1 MSELI
6 KRQVGFIEAIRLAYH
21 GCMTYRG
28 RSRRSEYWWFVLF
41 SCLGYYPWTFGWY
54 VGSWSLAA
62 AQFEVLFGLFQLIWL
77 LSFLPIFFLPW
88 LSLSVRRMH
97 DVNRSGFWLLGYFV
111 PIVGWI
117 ILWIV
122 KAQPSQSRSNV
133 YGADPRF
140 AGNLVGAR

>member
-6 KRQVGFIEAIRLAYH
+6 KRQVGFIEAIRLAYR

-28 RSRRSEYWWFVLF
+28 RSRRSEYWWFFLF
-41 SCLGYYPWTFGWY
+41 SYLAFYPWFYGW
-54 VGSWSLAA
+54 VLVSSVLAA
-62 AQFEVLFGLFQLIWL
+62 VELEILFGLSLFAWI

-97 DVNRSGFWLLGYFV
+97 DVNRSGFWLLGYFF